1 MRNEK
6 VQKGFFTIILVLVN
20 SLIFLFFD
28 LVYGPEGVH
37 FFAENFGLTVSGI
50 LQDGEYYRFITS
62 TFVHFHI
69 THLANNMLLLAI
81 LGYNLEQEKGHLK
94 FLVIYFVSGLG
105 GNLLS
110 FATRHNFNERL
121 TPTNDPFNHLYN
133 FLVEVTS
140 GPHVLSGGASG
151 AVFGLMGAVLGI
163 YLKTKRPVGRLAGRG
178 LVIMIA
184 ISLYLGL
191 TDRGIDNAAHI
202 GGLIFGFV
210 MALLLSGERRVK

>member
-1 MRNEK
+1 LRNEK
-6 VQKGFFTIILVLVN
+6 YQKGLFTIILVTVN
-20 SLIFLFFD
+20 ALLFLFFD
-28 LVYGPEGVH
+28 LIYGAGGVR
-37 FFAENFGLTVSGI
+37 FFADNFGLTVGGV

-62 TFVHFHI
+62 TFVHFDI
-69 THLANNMLLLAI
+69 AHLANNMLLLAV

-94 FLVIYFVSGLG
+94 FLVIYFGSGLG

-110 FATRHNFNERL
+110 FATRNNFNEIL
-121 TPTNDPFNHLYN
+121 TPTNDTFNRLYN
-133 FLVEVTS
+133 FLVERTS
-140 GPHVLSGGASG
+140 DPNVLSGGASG

-178 LVIMIA
+178 LVIMVA

-191 TDRGIDNAAHI
+191 TDAGVDNAAHI

-210 MALLLSGERRVK
+210 IALLL

>member
-1 MRNEK
+1 MLNEK
-6 VQKGFFTIILVLVN
+6 YKKGLFTIILLLVN
-20 SLIFLFFD
+20 ALLFLFFD
-28 LVYGPEGVH
+28 LIYGAEGVRS
-37 FFAENFGLTVSGI
+37 FAESFGLTVGAI

-62 TFVHFHI
+62 TFVHFNI
-69 THLANNMLLLAI
+69 FHLANNMLLLGV

-94 FLVIYFVSGLG
+94 FLVIYFGSGLG

-110 FATRHNFNERL
+110 FATRNNFNEAL
-121 TPTNDPFNHLYN
+121 TPLNDPFNRLYN
-133 FLVEVTS
+133 LLVERTS
-140 GPHVLSGGASG
+140 CPYVLSGGASG

-191 TDRGIDNAAHI
+191 TDAGVDNAAHI

-210 MALLLSGERRVK
+210 IALLL

>member
-1 MRNEK
+1 MLRNEK
-6 VQKGFFTIILVLVN
+6 YQKGLFTIILLLAN
-20 SLIFLFFD
+20 ALIFLFFD
-28 LVYGPEGVH
+28 LIYGAEGVRS
-37 FFAENFGLTVSGI
+37 FAENFGLTVGAI

-62 TFVHFHI
+62 TFVHFNI
-69 THLANNMLLLAI
+69 AHLANNMLLLGV

-94 FLVIYFVSGLG
+94 FLVIYFGSGLG

-110 FATRHNFNERL
+110 FATRNNFNEAL
-121 TPTNDPFNHLYN
+121 TPLSDPFNRLYN
-133 FLVEVTS
+133 LLVERT
-140 GPHVLSGGASG
+140 GCPYVLSGGASG

-210 MALLLSGERRVK
+210 IALLL

>member
-1 MRNEK
+1 MLNEK
-6 VQKGFFTIILVLVN
+6 YQKGIFTIILLLAN
-20 SLIFLFFD
+20 ALLFLFFD
-28 LVYGPEGVH
+28 LIYGVEGVRS
-37 FFAENFGLTVSGI
+37 FAENFGLTVGAI

-62 TFVHFHI
+62 TFVHFDI
-69 THLANNMLLLAI
+69 FHLANNMLLLAV

-94 FLVIYFVSGLG
+94 FLVIYFGSGLG

-110 FATRHNFNERL
+110 FATRNNFNEIL
-121 TPTNDPFNHLYN
+121 TPRNDLFNRLYN
-133 FLVEVTS
+133 LLVEQTS
-140 GPHVLSGGASG
+140 GPNVLSGGASG

-191 TDRGIDNAAHI
+191 TDRGVDNAAHI

-210 MALLLSGERRVK
+210 IALLL